1 MALVLLVVV
10 VGAVVVAIAL
20 VAIGRVVGELGDRPR
35 SAVFDLA
42 QALDHVAERL
52 PSEVT
57 ARLSYDDV
65 RHLLGWQID
74 YLGANG
80 VAVEAGSDA
89 DPVAVD
95 DLVVVDQGDMLS
107 VLVARAGER
116 GCEYTEAEVTAVLV
130 AGMDYL
136 SAIGAL
142 GGAATPPDESPGS

>member
-1 MALVLLVVV
+1 MALVLIVLV
-10 VGAVVVAIAL
+10 GGVVVAIAL
-20 VAIGRVVGELGDRPR
+20 IAVGRVVGELGDRPR
-35 SAVFDLA
+35 SAVLDLGK
-42 QALDHVAERL
+42 ALDHVVERL

-65 RHLLGWQID
+65 RRLLGWQVD
-74 YLGANG
+74 YLAASG
-80 VAVEAGSDA
+80 VAVEAGSDG
-89 DPVAVD
+89 DSVPTD

-107 VLVARAGER
+107 VLVTRAGEH

-142 GGAATPPDESPGS
+142 GAAATPPDEPPRS